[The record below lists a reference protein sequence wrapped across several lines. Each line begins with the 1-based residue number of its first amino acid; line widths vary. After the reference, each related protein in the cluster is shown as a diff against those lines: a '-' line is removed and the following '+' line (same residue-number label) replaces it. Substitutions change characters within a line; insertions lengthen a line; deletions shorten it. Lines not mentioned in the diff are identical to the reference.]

1 MRGLTAALVA
11 LFALAGLTGKALAAD
26 PENTIY
32 LDLKDGRVVIELLPE
47 IAPEHARRIKELS
60 REGFYDGLLFHRVI
74 PGFMAQSGDP
84 TATGMGGSFKDD
96 LRAEFTNKE
105 SFTRGA
111 LGMARSSSPNSANS
125 QFFIVFD
132 DASFLD
138 GQYTL
143 LGRVVEGMEY
153 VDNITPGEPPSNP
166 DKIVKM
172 QVAADAKQ

>member
-11 LFALAGLTGKALAAD
+11 LFALVGLAGKAFALD

-138 GQYTL
+138 GEYTL
-143 LGRVVEGMEY
+143 FGRVVEGMEY
-153 VDNITPGEPPSNP
+153 VDNIAPGEPPSNP

>member
-47 IAPEHARRIKELS
+47 IAPEHAKRIKELS

-74 PGFMAQSGDP
+74 PGFMAQTGDP

-111 LGMARSSSPNSANS
+111 VGMARSSSPDSANS